1 MGERGRNVTAL
12 SVIAEQCDDKLTEK
26 SAYLFHIPQFLSR
39 KFPKK
44 LLKKCRYMPLI
55 LSKPEDLMQKE
66 MGQRTVMR
74 GGNIFGLYFQIE
86 TVFCQGI
93 LGTGNL
99 GMFHM
104 GTGDIEGVG
113 SHRIRNAVDDSL
125 SASGGNK
132 VNLIVAVSVAV
143 AGYTFCYNATGEF
156 QDLEYGSFKRK

>member
-1 MGERGRNVTAL
+1 MTDL
-12 SVIAEQCDDKLTEK
+12 SVIAEQRDDKLTEK
-26 SAYLFHIPQFLSR
+26 SANLFHIPQFLNR

-44 LLKKCRYMPLI
+44 LLKKRPNMLLI
-55 LSKPEDLMQKE
+55 LSEPEDLMQKK
-66 MGQRTVMR
+66 MGQRTVIG

-93 LGTGNL
+93 LETWNL

-104 GTGDIEGVG
+104 RTGDIEGVG
-113 SHRIRNAVDDSL
+113 SHRIRNAVDDGF

-143 AGYTFCYNATGEF
+143 AGYTFCHNAAGEF